1 MAHIRRSLSVGANGS
16 CPKSYHHRVAYTVKK
31 TGRRVGATCVR
42 ATTSARETRRNF
54 LDRTRDRMTHRLR
67 AFRKTR
73 RGPTV
78 CPAGKIVR
86 NPYVRIRIG
95 QRQYVPAA
103 CVKDM
108 GNPGK
113 GIPSGAP
120 GIGPL
125 RKGNLRRF
133 GYTGV
138 RYMSE
143 SRRHM
148 AIAAA
153 VKMYGPL
160 TVWRKLNAVYIYT
173 KKTSPESSKVFKADR
188 DWIKERFGIKAF

>member
-1 MAHIRRSLSVGANGS
+1 MAANGS
-16 CPKSYHHRVAYTVKK
+16 CPKGYHPRVAYTVKRS
-31 TGRRVGATCVR
+31 GRRVGAACVR
-42 ATTSARETRRNF
+42 ATTSASETRRNF
-54 LDRTRDRMTHRLR
+54 LKRTRERMTRRLR

-86 NPYVRIRIG
+86 DPYVRVRLG

-120 GIGPL
+120 GIGAL
-125 RKGNLRRF
+125 RKGDLRRY
-133 GYTGV
+133 GYTDV
-138 RYMSE
+138 RHMSE

-148 AIAAA
+148 ALAAA
-153 VKMYGPL
+153 VKVYGSL

-173 KKTSPESSKVFKADR
+173 KKTSPASSKVFKADR
-188 DWIKERFGIKAF
+188 DWIKARFGIKAF

>member
-1 MAHIRRSLSVGANGS
+1 MAANGS
-16 CPKSYHHRVAYTVKK
+16 CPKGYHPRVAYTVKRS
-31 TGRRVGATCVR
+31 GRRVGAACVR
-42 ATTSARETRRNF
+42 ATTKRETRRNF
-54 LDRTRDRMTHRLR
+54 LKRTRERMTIRLR
-67 AFRKTR
+67 AFRKSR
-73 RGPTV
+73 RGPTS
-78 CPAGKIVR
+78 CTAGKIVR
-86 NPYVRIRIG
+86 DPYVRVRLG

-133 GYTGV
+133 GYTDV
-138 RYMSE
+138 RHMSE

-148 AIAAA
+148 ALAAA
-153 VKMYGPL
+153 VKVYGSL

-173 KKTSPESSKVFKADR
+173 KKTSPASSQVFKADR
-188 DWIKERFGIKAF
+188 DWIKARFGIKAF